1 MEYITL
7 HADEAT
13 LFFYFILFFSLCL
26 QVLTYRPLYLSNTSC
41 SALCSISIPIS
52 ISHSCIIHC
61 ISQLH
66 DFSISP
72 TPYLSLSPTPSLFL
86 FNSLSLNLLLSLPL
100 YHTFIISSFLLP
112 FPYFESDIYMSIIQ
126 SSSSTYFTDYIP
138 LFIYMSLSLPLTN
151 GSFNSPAS
159 VQTKAHTDLE
169 RLSSVES
176 ETRLVAISS
185 RRYEMCEGKNIK

>member
-72 TPYLSLSPTPSLFL
+72 TPYLFL
-86 FNSLSLNLLLSLPL
+86 FNSLSLNLLFSLPL
-100 YHTFIISSFLLP
+100 YHTFISSFFLLP

-126 SSSSTYFTDYIP
+126 SSLLTSFTDYISP
-138 LFIYMSLSLPLTN
+138 STYLSHYH
-151 GSFNSPAS
+151 SPTAPS
-159 VQTKAHTDLE
+159 IAQPACRPKPIRTLNA
-169 RLSSVES
+169 
-176 ETRLVAISS
+176 
-185 RRYEMCEGKNIK
+185 

>member
-13 LFFYFILFFSLCL
+13 LFFYFILSFSLSLSLCL
-26 QVLTYRPLYLSNTSC
+26 HMLIYRPLYLSITSC
-41 SALCSISIPIS
+41 SALRLFYLYPDLDLMN
-52 ISHSCIIHC
+52 HSCVIHC

-66 DFSISP
+66 DFSISF
-72 TPYLSLSPTPSLFL
+72 TPSLSIFY
-86 FNSLSLNLLLSLPL
+86 SLPL
-100 YHTFIISSFLLP
+100 YHTFIMSFFLLP

-126 SSSSTYFTDYIP
+126 SSLSISFTDYIP
-138 LFIYMSLSLPLTN
+138 LFVYISLSLPLTN

-176 ETRLVAISS
+176 QTRLVAIS
-185 RRYEMCEGKNIK
+185 